1 MRLDV
6 DVLRE
11 VMLHLEKTL
20 AIDITDDAVQS
31 VRETDPLELPKSLGR
46 KFESKPET
54 VLYAVRMLSDA
65 GLINRCVTVGAGG
78 EWEFGI
84 INDITF
90 AGHEFLEC
98 IRNSATWG
106 KTKEIA
112 RKTGCQAVLFLG
124 RVASEVVSGLVN
136 EQIGGI

>member
-11 VMLHLEKTL
+11 TMLYLEKSLTVE
-20 AIDITDDAVQS
+20 ISEDAVRS
-31 VRETDPLELPKSLGR
+31 AGETDPLDLPKALGR
-46 KFESKPET
+46 KYEDKPEA

-65 GLINRCVTVGAGG
+65 GLVNRCVTVGAGG
-78 EWEFGI
+78 NWEFGM
-84 INDITF
+84 INDVTF

-98 IRNSATWG
+98 IRNKDTWA

-112 RKTGCQAVLFLG
+112 RKTGCQSVSFLG
-124 RVASEVVSGLVN
+124 QAAGNVVSGL
-136 EQIGGI
+136 IGGRG